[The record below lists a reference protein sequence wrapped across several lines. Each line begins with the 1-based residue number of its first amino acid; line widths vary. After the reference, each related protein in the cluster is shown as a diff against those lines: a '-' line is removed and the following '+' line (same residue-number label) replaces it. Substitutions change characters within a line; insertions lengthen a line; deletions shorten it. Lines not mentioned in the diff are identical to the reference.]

1 MFYARVFDTSMTSVC
16 FGVFFLTEVCL
27 KHISI
32 SNTIMMDTLFHLH
45 ISILYTSYSFSCYFY
60 IDCYG
65 CDNHLRAFTKNNL
78 GVCYFNYIFHIFSVV
93 GVTVDIFI
101 IVL

>member
-1 MFYARVFDTSMTSVC
+1 
-16 FGVFFLTEVCL
+16 
-27 KHISI
+27 
-32 SNTIMMDTLFHLH
+32 MMDTLFHLH

-65 CDNHLRAFTKNNL
+65 CDIHLRAFTKNNWVYVIL
-78 GVCYFNYIFHIFSVV
+78 IIFFHTYSVV
-93 GVTVDIFI
+93 GVTVDISI